1 MQYNVLIYLGKN
13 LLLPAWRRKFYVY
26 LLILF
31 FIYVTALY
39 LGYYIFIYFF
49 IHVTF
54 CRPKSNQKAFAPQKT

>member
-26 LLILF
+26 LLIF
-31 FIYVTALY
+31 VYVTSLY
-39 LGYYIFIYFF
+39 LRYYILIYGF
-49 IHVTF
+49 IHITF